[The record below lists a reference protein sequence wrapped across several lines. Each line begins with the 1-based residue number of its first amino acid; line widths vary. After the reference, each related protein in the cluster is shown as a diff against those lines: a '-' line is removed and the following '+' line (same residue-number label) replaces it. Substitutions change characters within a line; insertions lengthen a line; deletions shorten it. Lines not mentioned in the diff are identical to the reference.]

1 MKGRIAMLITRLI
14 AFIILL
20 IFSLSL
26 NVPLGLAVDYEL
38 TTNGKKTLDEIIKS
52 ASPAIAERMRSQY
65 DEFLATQRT
74 QERTVTENKQS
85 RVKNAENEAKLRQD
99 IRNVD
104 QAVIQKYEQ
113 QVQQAKS
120 RYHPIFDQYSQ
131 LNQQLA
137 LARKLKDKELT
148 AMLRSQADIMKITVQ
163 IARQDLRN
171 KQDDLS
177 KARSNRTSKIKKLRN
192 SLERIDTWEN
202 KMKIERHTM
211 SQVKQR
217 QAFSW
222 KNFQEQIKN
231 KNTAEASTTLSSLN
245 LVAKQLLEHHREVG
259 RLESRIAQ
267 HLVEVRKQLTK

>member
-1 MKGRIAMLITRLI
+1 MLITRLI